1 MATPDHNRTD
11 HVDHT
16 NTTTTTTTTDR
27 GGNSGLAFIVGAV
40 VVVVALLAYFLFAG
54 GDLDGAND
62 VNVNIEGAAEST
74 ADAVDEAAT
83 PTE

>member
-1 MATPDHNRTD
+1 MC
-11 HVDHT
+11 
-16 NTTTTTTTTDR
+16 
-27 GGNSGLAFIVGAV
+27 IVGAV

-54 GDLDGAND
+54 GDLDGADD

-74 ADAVDEAAT
+74 GEAVEGAAEGTADAVEETAT